1 MNDALVDAI
10 LLQAFVVLFVIALVL
25 QERQVENASVVG
37 NLQIGEDFSQYWQV
51 QLIVLCCDRSF
62 FSLAH
67 ENGRLFVLELST
79 NLLHVVLD
87 KLFARGIVI
96 VRHDDVKDARLFVV
110 ECKVLAKIGT
120 ERTYN
125 KSR

>member
-10 LLQAFVVLFVIALVL
+10 LLQAFVVLFVVALVL

-37 NLQIGEDFSQYWQV
+37 YLQVGEDFSQYWQV
-51 QLIVLCCDRSF
+51 QLIFLCCDRSF

-67 ENGRLFVLELST
+67 ENRRLLVLELST

-96 VRHDDVKDARLFVV
+96 ISHDDVKDARLFVV

-120 ERTYN
+120 ECTCN